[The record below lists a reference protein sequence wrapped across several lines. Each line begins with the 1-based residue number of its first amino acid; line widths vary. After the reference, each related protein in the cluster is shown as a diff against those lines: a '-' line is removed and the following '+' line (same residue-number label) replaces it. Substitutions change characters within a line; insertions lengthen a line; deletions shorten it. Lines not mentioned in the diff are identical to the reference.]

1 MDRAFLRRASGL
13 LVSFVSVVLVAAT
26 LSACTSSDHQ
36 SSPSPQTTTSSSV
49 PTAPV
54 QSAVPSDEPTPTP
67 VTTWTP
73 PADPGAEGPTAAPEL
88 PTQEAPLDEPVE
100 LTTGVTVAIDRVT
113 TTDIKPETPGE
124 YAGSAVVVS
133 VSVRNDSDSVQSVD
147 SAVVMLSAADGE
159 VGIATT
165 AGPNRPLQGNVPVGG
180 KVEGSYVFML
190 EPAKKRKVTV
200 TVNYAAGE
208 PVVEFTG
215 STA

>member
-1 MDRAFLRRASGL
+1 M
-13 LVSFVSVVLVAAT
+13 
-26 LSACTSSDHQ
+26 
-36 SSPSPQTTTSSSV
+36 
-49 PTAPV
+49 
-54 QSAVPSDEPTPTP
+54 
-67 VTTWTP
+67 
-73 PADPGAEGPTAAPEL
+73 
-88 PTQEAPLDEPVE
+88 
-100 LTTGVTVAIDRVT
+100 T

-124 YAGSAVVVS
+124 YAGSAVVVN

-165 AGPNRPLQGNVPVGG
+165 AGPNRPLRGNVPVGG

-208 PVVEFTG
+208 PVVEFSG